1 MSSPPCPP
9 LNECFE
15 ISMSD
20 DVNPER
26 GSGKCTVCDGDK
38 TDNIWFQ
45 PGPPGFPGRC
55 ILDEL
60 TFEQVYYVLQ
70 RVPQAKPDLLR
81 ITSDPVLI
89 QLANDSRLVTDEI
102 ESNQKAAD
110 MINKQGTLPFYT
122 LMRGVID
129 GSII

>member
-1 MSSPPCPP
+1 MASPLCPP
-9 LNECFE
+9 PNNCSFDLV
-15 ISMSD
+15 MSD
-20 DVNPER
+20 DVNPEK
-26 GSGKCTVCDGDK
+26 GKCTVCDGDR
-38 TDNIWFQ
+38 TDNIWFE

-89 QLANDSRLVTDEI
+89 QLANDSRLITDEI
-102 ESNQKAAD
+102 ESGQKATD
-110 MINKQGTLPFYT
+110 LINRQGTLPFYT
-122 LMRGVID
+122 LMRGNLD
-129 GSII
+129 GSIIG